1 MAGKFTKNM
10 ANTMNVLLC
19 DWYEQF
25 SSLSFSYKDW
35 EGTEKTISGN
45 DTMTRLAY
53 EYTARAFN
61 SMTTRLVPETPSGW
75 DYSTGIT
82 FLSYGSGTTE
92 PTADDYTLESPIS
105 TLTGSSATCGKT
117 ASGKQ
122 YTQVVT
128 NETNEDVTI
137 TELGL
142 FVLVNATYNYATV
155 MNSSIM
161 LYREVLDAPV
171 TLEPGQTATFTAE
184 LTFV

>member
-1 MAGKFTKNM
+1 MAGVFTKNM
-10 ANTMNVLLC
+10 TNTMNVLLC
-19 DWYEQF
+19 DWYEKF
-25 SSLSFSYKDW
+25 NRLSFSYKDW
-35 EGTEKTISGN
+35 EGTEKTITGTSPV
-45 DTMTRLAY
+45 MRLSC
-53 EYTARAFN
+53 EYTANAFD
-61 SMTTRLVPETPSGW
+61 SMTTQLVPETPSGW
-75 DYSTGIT
+75 DYNTGIT

-142 FVLVNATYNYATV
+142 FVLVHIAYNEASA
-155 MNSSIM
+155 MKSSIM
-161 LYREVLDAPV
+161 LYHEVLDTPV
-171 TLEPGQTATFTAE
+171 TLAPGQTATFTVE

>member
-1 MAGKFTKNM
+1 M

-35 EGTEKTISGN
+35 EGTEKTIRGSAPS
-45 DTMTRLAY
+45 MRVSCECIAK
-53 EYTARAFN
+53 AFGT
-61 SMTTRLVPETPSGW
+61 MTTRLVPETPVGW
-75 DYSTGIT
+75 SYNTDIA

-128 NETNEDVTI
+128 NETNEDITI

-142 FVLVNATYNYATV
+142 FVLVNVAYSEASA
-155 MNSSIM
+155 MKSSVM
-161 LYREVLDAPV
+161 LYHEVFDIPI
-171 TLEPGQTATFTAE
+171 TIEPGQTATFTVE